1 MLDLVAYRTGGC
13 VRQEVEMSML
23 DVPEEWRRD
32 FRIIFNTLDRN
43 PRIPV
48 RSLSKILRL
57 RPSNAGKRLKDAF
70 EKGYIVGPQI
80 RKKSFSNFAEYI
92 YFVRSDDPI
101 GLFRECTQ
109 DTDVV
114 YHTLMDGFSNLR
126 IISLR
131 ELDLD
136 GIIVGGRRSDYHI
149 SHAPD
154 HSWEHSI
161 KTMQN
166 MLDTFDPVTSVPRG
180 FINTHWGE
188 SIEWNERDEI
198 LFRELKYDLRKPAT
212 PLMKTHHISADEIS
226 MWLERLPECCTI
238 FTCYFPETVPAY
250 DPYVFM
256 VETDYED
263 FVISLF
269 SQLPTTTWF
278 YRVQD
283 NLFLDVWLD
292 RGSMKSGDYLM
303 QDINRLHI
311 PLLFRELLKKGII
324 RSEAHALVQCYWR
337 KDLTDI

>member
-1 MLDLVAYRTGGC
+1 MKFT
-13 VRQEVEMSML
+13 
-23 DVPEEWRRD
+23 EERLRREY
-32 FRIIFNTLDRN
+32 RIIYELLDRT
-43 PRIPV
+43 PRVQVKEIT
-48 RSLSKILRL
+48 RAAGINRNTAGARL
-57 RPSNAGKRLKDAF
+57 RDAL

-92 YFVRSDDPI
+92 YFVHSDDPI

-109 DTDVV
+109 DPDIV

-136 GIIVGGRRSDYHI
+136 GIIVGGRRSDYYI

-154 HSWEHSI
+154 HSWEQSI
-161 KTMQN
+161 KIMQN
-166 MLDTFDPVTSVPRG
+166 MLDTFDPGTYVPRG
-180 FINTHWGE
+180 FINTHWSE
-188 SIEWNERDEI
+188 AIEWNARDEI
-198 LFRELKYDLRKPAT
+198 LFRELKYDLRKPLE
-212 PLMKTHHISADEIS
+212 PIVKEKYNIWSGSAYQ
-226 MWLERLPECCTI
+226 WLERLPQCCTI

-263 FVISLF
+263 FVIELF

-278 YRVQD
+278 YKVQD
-283 NLFLDVWLD
+283 NLFMDVWLD
-292 RGSMKSGDYLM
+292 RGSMKSDDYLM

-311 PLLFRELLKKGII
+311 PLLFRELLRNGII
-324 RSEAHALVQCYWR
+324 KGEAHALVQCYWR
-337 KDLTDI
+337 KDLTKISSSSECR

>member
-1 MLDLVAYRTGGC
+1 MKFT
-13 VRQEVEMSML
+13 
-23 DVPEEWRRD
+23 EERLRREY
-32 FRIIFNTLDRN
+32 RIIYELLDRA
-43 PRIPV
+43 PRVQVKEIT
-48 RSLSKILRL
+48 RAAGINRNTAGARL
-57 RPSNAGKRLKDAF
+57 RDAF

-166 MLDTFDPVTSVPRG
+166 MLDTFDPVTYVPRG
-180 FINTHWGE
+180 FINTHWSE

-198 LFRELKYDLRKPAT
+198 LFRELKYDLRKPLE
-212 PLMKTHHISADEIS
+212 PIVKDKYNIWSGSAYQ
-226 MWLERLPECCTI
+226 WLERLPECCTI

-263 FVISLF
+263 FVIELF

-292 RGSMKSGDYLM
+292 RGSMKSDDYLM

-311 PLLFRELLKKGII
+311 PLLFRELLRKGII

-337 KDLTDI
+337 KDLTKIK

>member
-1 MLDLVAYRTGGC
+1 MLDLVAYRNSGF
-13 VRQEVEMSML
+13 VRQEVEMNML

-57 RPSNAGKRLKDAF
+57 RHSNAGRRLKDAF

-80 RKKSFSNFAEYI
+80 RKKSFSNLAEYI
-92 YFVRSDDPI
+92 YFVRSEDPI
-101 GLFRECTQ
+101 GLFRKFTQ
-109 DTDVV
+109 DTNVV

-161 KTMQN
+161 KTMQE
-166 MLDTFDPVTSVPRG
+166 MLDTFDLGTYVPRG
-180 FINTHWGE
+180 FINTHWSE
-188 SIEWNERDEI
+188 SIEWSETDEI

-226 MWLERLPECCTI
+226 MWLERLPQCCTI

-263 FVISLF
+263 FVIELF
-269 SQLPTTTWF
+269 SQLSTTTWF
-278 YRVQD
+278 YRVSD

-311 PLLFRELLKKGII
+311 PLLFRELLRRGII
-324 RSEAHALVQCYWR
+324 RSEAHAVVQCYWR
-337 KDLTDI
+337 KDLTGI